1 MRGTIGIFSLISQ
14 APMRRIV
21 PQKRRMVRMLGASK
35 SESSSLR
42 LLTLGKPA
50 KEKHGTRSIWHF
62 QGRPALGQK
71 ATAKGPREKERYN
84 LTTYQLMDIMRLVIG
99 FANMRLM
106 IAELRQ

>member
-1 MRGTIGIFSLISQ
+1 
-14 APMRRIV
+14 MRRIV
-21 PQKRRMVRMLGASK
+21 PQKQRMVGMLGASK

-42 LLTLGKPA
+42 VLTLGNLA
-50 KEKHGTRSIWHF
+50 KEKRGTRSIWQS

-71 ATAKGPREKERYN
+71 ATARGPREKERNN
-84 LTTYQLMDIMRLVIG
+84 LTTYQLMDIMRFVIV